1 MIIDFGEYICDITI
15 NEIIDDSLNIKKISY
30 PLGNTFGS
38 MNINNDIM
46 DKIESVLGND
56 TIAKAKEKQY
66 KEYLQTLEDIE
77 SIKKKFR
84 GDETNYFEIYAKFK
98 RDNSISKKFL
108 K

>member
-1 MIIDFGEYICDITI
+1 
-15 NEIIDDSLNIKKISY
+15 
-30 PLGNTFGS
+30 
-38 MNINNDIM
+38 M

-56 TIAKAKEKQY
+56 TIAKAIEKQY

-108 K
+108 QKIKNCFNRLTMGIFFKTDDKKNNITFDDYKVIFLGY